1 MTIHESASAAR
12 AFADAVLTLYRDEIA
27 RGGSEAQPLREAMAH
42 LSIALAMPMRITR
55 PERLPVCGH
64 LPAALTAL
72 AAGPLSALAPSFA
85 AFADLG
91 CWWQNANYRA
101 RPPFPGFLDKYA
113 SLELAGLS
121 GPLPSER
128 VAIGVILLG
137 PNLDYPSHVHPA
149 DEVYHVLSGNAGWW
163 MTGLPWRDL
172 PAGTCIHHP
181 SGIEHAMRMGDA
193 PLLALYSW
201 TGDIATPP
209 SFAGQAP

>member
-1 MTIHESASAAR
+1 MTVPDVAEAAR
-12 AFADAVLTLYRDEIA
+12 AFGAGVLAFYRREIA
-27 RGGSEAQPLREAMAH
+27 RAGTAAPALDEATEH
-42 LSIALAMPMRITR
+42 LQRALSGAVR
-55 PERLPVCGH
+55 PTERQWLPVCAH
-64 LPAALTAL
+64 LPAALGAMATGPLRALEPAFTAL
-72 AAGPLSALAPSFA
+72 ARAGRWA
-85 AFADLG
+85 
-91 CWWQNANYRA
+91 QNANYRA
-101 RPPFPGFLDKYA
+101 APPHATFLGNYA

-149 DEVYHVLSGNAGWW
+149 EEVYHVLSGRAGWW
-163 MTGLPWRDL
+163 MTGIPWRDL

-181 SGIEHAMRMGDA
+181 SGIEHAMRTGPD